1 MGGSET
7 IIMTLASVASTYA
20 RMSANRQSSG
30 TDAAEKERERIA
42 AEERRRAD
50 ERQRQREQRREEER
64 ERARLQQEK
73 LSAAPQTL
81 ATSGSGLLGQA
92 DVAHTGLKAKLGE

>member
-50 ERQRQREQRREEER
+50 ERQR
-64 ERARLQQEK
+64 
-73 LSAAPQTL
+73 SAAPQTL